1 MSTATATPAA
11 RRRRAGRRT
20 LLVAVL
26 VLAGAAWVA
35 LAGLGHGAGHP
46 DGSGA
51 VQVTGPA
58 PAAGHSSA
66 HHPAAAAAADPAGA
80 GRLLAGWALMVVAM
94 MLAPALPM
102 LEMLRRLV
110 SRRRRPWLLVAVG
123 ALTFVAVWTAVGAV
137 LVTGDVVLRTLLP
150 LPDGAAV
157 LGVGLIVAGGYQ
169 LTPFKDAC
177 LRACRS
183 PRSFA
188 VAHWHG
194 ERPAWVEV
202 ATVAGAY
209 AAWCVGCCWALM
221 TAGFL
226 AGAASVA
233 AMVVLTALMAAE
245 RLTRWGRRLAR
256 PAGLAALVTGALLL
270 LFALIPST

>member
-1 MSTATATPAA
+1 MTTATATPGAG
-11 RRRRAGRRT
+11 RVRAGRWT
-20 LLVAVL
+20 LLVIVL
-26 VLAGAAWVA
+26 ALAAAAWLAIALSGHGADHPAGAAGPGA
-35 LAGLGHGAGHP
+35 AQHHAGH
-46 DGSGA
+46 DAGSVA
-51 VQVTGPA
+51 NGPL
-58 PAAGHSSA
+58 S
-66 HHPAAAAAADPAGA
+66 GA

-102 LEMLRRLV
+102 LELLRRLV
-110 SRRRRPWLLVAVG
+110 SDRRHPGLLVSVG
-123 ALTFVAVWTAVGAV
+123 ALAFVGVWTAVGAV
-137 LVTGDVVLRTLLP
+137 LVTGDVVARSLVPFPESAATF
-150 LPDGAAV
+150 GAA
-157 LGVGLIVAGGYQ
+157 LTVAGGYQ

-194 ERPAWVEV
+194 EGPAWVEV
-202 ATVAGAY
+202 ATIAGAY

-221 TAGFL
+221 AAGFL

-245 RLTRWGRRLAR
+245 RLTRWGRRLVR

-270 LFALIPST
+270 LFALIPPI

>member
-1 MSTATATPAA
+1 VSTATETPGA
-11 RRRRAGRRT
+11 RRVRAGRWT
-20 LLVAVL
+20 LVVIVL
-26 VLAGAAWVA
+26 ALAAAAWLAIALTGHGADHPAGAAGPDVA
-35 LAGLGHGAGHP
+35 QHHAGHGAGSVP
-46 DGSGA
+46 IDPL
-51 VQVTGPA
+51 PA
-58 PAAGHSSA
+58 
-66 HHPAAAAAADPAGA
+66 A

-102 LEMLRRLV
+102 LELLRRLV
-110 SRRRRPWLLVAVG
+110 SDRRHPGLLVAVG
-123 ALTFVAVWTAVGAV
+123 GLAFVGVWTAVGAV
-137 LVTGDVVLRTLLP
+137 LVTGDVVARSLVP
-150 LPDGAAV
+150 FPDSAALFGAA
-157 LGVGLIVAGGYQ
+157 LIVAGGYQ

-202 ATVAGAY
+202 ATIAGAY

-221 TAGFL
+221 AAGFL

-245 RLTRWGRRLAR
+245 RLTRWGRRLVR
-256 PAGLAALVTGALLL
+256 PAGVAAILAGTFLLL
-270 LFALIPST
+270 PALIPLV

>member
-1 MSTATATPAA
+1 VSTATATPGA
-11 RRRRAGRRT
+11 RRARAGRRT
-20 LLVAVL
+20 LVVI
-26 VLAGAAWVA
+26 VLAVAAVAWLAIA
-35 LAGLGHGAGHP
+35 LAGHGADHP
-46 DGSGA
+46 DGAGVAQHHAGHDIGSVA
-51 VQVTGPA
+51 VGPP
-58 PAAGHSSA
+58 PAAGQ
-66 HHPAAAAAADPAGA
+66 
-80 GRLLAGWALMVVAM
+80 LLAGWALMVVAM

-102 LEMLRRLV
+102 LELLRRLV

-123 ALTFVAVWTAVGAV
+123 ALAFVGVWTAAGAV

-150 LPDGAAV
+150 LPDGVAV

-169 LTPFKDAC
+169 LTPLKDAC

-194 ERPAWVEV
+194 ERPAWIEV
-202 ATVAGAY
+202 ATLAGAY

-221 TAGFL
+221 TAGLL

-233 AMVVLTALMAAE
+233 AMVVLTVLMAAE
-245 RLTRWGRRLAR
+245 RLTRWGRRLVR
-256 PAGLAALVTGALLL
+256 PAGLAALVTGAVLL
-270 LFALIPST
+270 LFALIPPI